1 MQGIHSIV
9 IHSKLCMFS
18 FLVYSI
24 KLFNI
29 TYFIAYGA
37 DNATRELPDLY
48 NLQMLIASAYVTGFY
63 QPISFQHSFLI
74 LFTLNLS
81 LPTYHYKLIIN

>member
-48 NLQMLIASAYVTGFY
+48 NLQILIASCIRS
-63 QPISFQHSFLI
+63 QDHISQSPFNNPFSP
-74 LFTLNLS
+74 S
-81 LPTYHYKLIIN
+81 LV